1 VRIVCA
7 VVFWLVALTV
17 AKAADIVVKPLE
29 GGSTLIAIDGELE
42 LGDIDSFRA
51 KAEPLPVGRTTVEF
65 RSKGGRL
72 LAGIRIGAQIRAK
85 KFNTVVPDGGQCASA
100 CALAWLGGARRF
112 VGEHSSV
119 GFHTAYILK
128 TGGPAESGPGNAI
141 LGAYLNQLGL
151 SEEAILYITYAAPT
165 SVHWMSLEEA
175 AEYGI
180 AVAKLP
186 PSVGSH
192 DAGDA
197 VGTERPQESPV
208 HPQGSPEQHA
218 IDFVQALLERW
229 SGPNAELLPALD
241 RLYTEK
247 VLYHGK
253 STPRQS
259 VLLSKRRFANRWTQR
274 SYAIRPGSLSATC
287 AAAGGTCRV
296 KGTMTWKL
304 HEAKATSSP
313 RGIASFTYSIVLKDS
328 GPQISAETD
337 TVNDKP
343 STTSSSLSQVGRGI
357 QQLLAQLSRPST
369 VSPSKASPSKAS
381 PSRASSK
388 APVRPKATVAH

>member
-1 VRIVCA
+1 VRSVC
-7 VVFWLVALTV
+7 VILFWLLALPV

-85 KFNTVVPDGGQCASA
+85 RFNTVVPDGAQCASA
-100 CALAWLGGARRF
+100 CALAWLGGVRRF
-112 VGEHSSV
+112 VGESSSV

-128 TGGPAESGPGNAI
+128 TAGPAESGPGNAI
-141 LGAYLNQLGL
+141 LGAYLNQIGL
-151 SEEAILYITYAAPT
+151 SEEAILYITHAAPT
-165 SVHWMSLEEA
+165 SVQWMSLEEA

-180 AVAKLP
+180 VVAKLP
-186 PSVGSH
+186 PASMRP
-192 DAGDA
+192 DASD
-197 VGTERPQESPV
+197 VVSPE
-208 HPQGSPEQHA
+208 HLQGSPEQRA
-218 IDFVQALLERW
+218 IDFVHSLYDRW
-229 SGPNAELLPALD
+229 SKPNSELLPALD
-241 RLYTEK
+241 KLYTEK

-259 VLLSKRRFANRWTQR
+259 VLLSKRRFADRWTQR

-287 AAAGGTCRV
+287 VVAAGTTCRV
-296 KGTMTWKL
+296 KGSINWKL
-304 HEAKATSSP
+304 HEAKATTPS
-313 RGIASFTYSIVLKDS
+313 RGIATFAYSIVLKDS

-337 TVNDKP
+337 TVNDNP
-343 STTSSSLSQVGRGI
+343 STAASSLGRSI
-357 QQLLAQLSRPST
+357 QQLFAQISRPA
-369 VSPSKASPSKAS
+369 KAPAKPAGKA
-381 PSRASSK
+381 PAKAVAKPK
-388 APVRPKATVAH
+388 APVAQ

>member
-1 VRIVCA
+1 VRSVC
-7 VVFWLVALTV
+7 VIVFWLVALTV

-42 LGDIDSFRA
+42 LSDIDSFRA
-51 KAEPLPVGRTTVEF
+51 KAEPLPLGRTTVEF
-65 RSKGGRL
+65 RSKGGKL

-85 KFNTVVPDGGQCASA
+85 KFNTVVPDGAQCASA

-112 VGEHSSV
+112 VGENSNV

-186 PSVGSH
+186 PTSGSH
-192 DAGDA
+192 GASDA
-197 VGTERPQESPV
+197 VGTVRPQESPE
-208 HPQGSPEQHA
+208 HPEGSPEQRA
-218 IDFVQALLERW
+218 IDFVHFVFERW
-229 SGPNAELLPALD
+229 SGPNTDLLPVLD
-241 RLYTEK
+241 KLYTEK

-259 VLLSKRRFANRWTQR
+259 VLLSKRGFANRWPQR
-274 SYAIRPGSLSATC
+274 SYAVRPGSVSATC
-287 AAAGGTCRV
+287 AAGSTCRV

-304 HEAKATSSP
+304 HEAKATTPS
-313 RGIASFTYSIVLKDS
+313 RGIASFAYSIVLKES

-343 STTSSSLSQVGRGI
+343 STASSSLSQVGRGI
-357 QQLLAQLSRPST
+357 QQLLAQI
-369 VSPSKASPSKAS
+369 SKPAKTPAKAAAKT
-381 PSRASSK
+381 PAK
-388 APVRPKATVAH
+388 APVRPKAPVAQ

>member
-1 VRIVCA
+1 VRIVC
-7 VVFWLVALTV
+7 VVVSWFLALTA

-29 GGSTLIAIDGELE
+29 GGASLIAIDGELE
-42 LGDIDSFRA
+42 LSDIDSFRA
-51 KAEPLPVGRTTVEF
+51 KAEPLPAGRTTVEF
-65 RSKGGRL
+65 RSKGGKL

-85 KFNTVVPDGGQCASA
+85 KFNTVVPDGAQCASA

-112 VGEHSSV
+112 VGENSNV

-128 TGGPAESGPGNAI
+128 TGVPAESGPGNAI

-165 SVHWMSLEEA
+165 SVHWMSQEEA

-186 PSVGSH
+186 PTSGSR
-192 DAGDA
+192 DASDA
-197 VGTERPQESPV
+197 VGTVRPPESAE
-208 HPQGSPEQHA
+208 HPEGSPEQRA
-218 IDFVQALLERW
+218 IDFVHFVLERW
-229 SGPNAELLPALD
+229 SGPNTDLLPVLD
-241 RLYTEK
+241 KLYTEK

-259 VLLSKRRFANRWTQR
+259 VLLSKRGFANRWPQR
-274 SYAIRPGSLSATC
+274 SYAVRPGSVSATC
-287 AAAGGTCRV
+287 VAAGSTCRV

-304 HEAKATSSP
+304 HEAKTTTPS
-313 RGIASFTYSIVLKDS
+313 RGTASFSYSIVLKDS

-337 TVNDKP
+337 TVNDQP
-343 STTSSSLSQVGRGI
+343 STASSSLSQVGRGI
-357 QQLLAQLSRPST
+357 QQFLAQI
-369 VSPSKASPSKAS
+369 SKPAKTPAKTPAKAAAKT
-381 PSRASSK
+381 PAK
-388 APVRPKATVAH
+388 APVRPNVPVAQ

>member
-1 VRIVCA
+1 MRIVCV

-29 GGSTLIAIDGELE
+29 GGSTLIAIDGELD
-42 LGDIDSFRA
+42 LSDIDSFRA

-65 RSKGGRL
+65 RSKGGKL

-85 KFNTVVPDGGQCASA
+85 KFNTVVPDGAQCASA

-112 VGEHSSV
+112 VGEQSNV

-151 SEEAILYITYAAPT
+151 SEDAILYVTYAAPT

-186 PSVGSH
+186 PTSWSPG
-192 DAGDA
+192 ANDA
-197 VGTERPQESPV
+197 VGTERPQGSQE
-208 HPQGSPEQHA
+208 HQQGSQEQRA
-218 IDFVQALLERW
+218 IDFVHFLFERW
-229 SGPNAELLPALD
+229 SGPNADLLPVLD
-241 RLYTEK
+241 KLYTEK

-253 STPRQS
+253 SEPRQS
-259 VLLSKRRFANRWTQR
+259 VLLSKRRFASRWTQR
-274 SYAIRPGSLSATC
+274 NYAMRPGSVSATC
-287 AAAGGTCRV
+287 AAGGTCRV
-296 KGTMTWKL
+296 KGTMSWKL
-304 HEAKATSSP
+304 HEPKTTAAS
-313 RGIASFTYSIVLKDS
+313 RGVGSFAYSIVLKDS

-343 STTSSSLSQVGRGI
+343 STTSSSLSQVGRSI
-357 QQLLAQLSRPST
+357 QQLLAQISRPA
-369 VSPSKASPSKAS
+369 KAPAAKTPAKA
-381 PSRASSK
+381 PANAQAKPK
-388 APVRPKATVAH
+388 APVAH

>member
-1 VRIVCA
+1 VRNVC
-7 VVFWLVALTV
+7 VIVFWLLALPVAQ
-17 AKAADIVVKPLE
+17 AADIVVKPLE
-29 GGSTLIAIDGELE
+29 GGATLIAIDGELE
-42 LGDIDSFRA
+42 LSDIDSFRA

-85 KFNTVVPDGGQCASA
+85 RFNTVVPDGAQCASA

-112 VGEHSSV
+112 VGEDSRV

-128 TGGPAESGPGNAI
+128 TAGPAESGPGNAI
-141 LGAYLNQLGL
+141 LGAYLNQIGL
-151 SEEAILYITYAAPT
+151 SEEAILYITHAAPT
-165 SVHWMSLEEA
+165 SVQWMSLEEA

-180 AVAKLP
+180 VVAKLP
-186 PSVGSH
+186 PASVRPPA
-192 DAGDA
+192 DDP
-197 VGTERPQESPV
+197 VGTP
-208 HPQGSPEQHA
+208 HPQGSPEQRA
-218 IDFVQALLERW
+218 IDFVQALFESW
-229 SGPNAELLPALD
+229 SGSNAELLAILD
-241 RLYTEK
+241 KVYTEK

-274 SYAIRPGSLSATC
+274 DYAIRPGSLSATC
-287 AAAGGTCRV
+287 AGAGGTCRV

-304 HEAKATSSP
+304 HEAKTSTSS
-313 RGIASFTYSIVLKDS
+313 RGVASFAYSIVLKDS

-343 STTSSSLSQVGRGI
+343 STTSSSLSTVGRSI
-357 QQLLAQLSRPST
+357 QQLLAQLSKPA
-369 VSPSKASPSKAS
+369 KGASA
-381 PSRASSK
+381 K
-388 APVRPKATVAH
+388 APAKAPANAQAKPKVPVAH

>member
-1 VRIVCA
+1 MRIVC
-7 VVFWLVALTV
+7 VVVSWLAALTV

-29 GGSTLIAIDGELE
+29 GGSSLIAIDGELE
-42 LGDIDSFRA
+42 LTDIDSFRA
-51 KAEPLPVGRTTVEF
+51 KAEPLPAGRTTVEF
-65 RSKGGRL
+65 RSKGGKL

-85 KFNTVVPDGGQCASA
+85 KFNTVVPDGAQCASA

-112 VGEHSSV
+112 VGENSNV

-186 PSVGSH
+186 SSSGSPG
-192 DAGDA
+192 ASDA
-197 VGTERPQESPV
+197 VDTVRPQGSPE
-208 HPQGSPEQHA
+208 HPQGSPEQRA
-218 IDFVQALLERW
+218 IDFVHFLFDRW
-229 SGPNAELLPALD
+229 SGPNTDLLPVLD
-241 RLYTEK
+241 KLYTEK

-259 VLLSKRRFANRWTQR
+259 VLLSKRGFANRWPQR
-274 SYAIRPGSLSATC
+274 SYAMRAGSVTATC
-287 AAAGGTCRV
+287 VAAGGTCRV

-304 HEAKATSSP
+304 HEAKATTPS
-313 RGIASFTYSIVLKDS
+313 RGVASFAYSIVFKDS

-343 STTSSSLSQVGRGI
+343 AAASSSLSQVGRGI
-357 QQLLAQLSRPST
+357 QQLLAQITKP
-369 VSPSKASPSKAS
+369 A
-381 PSRASSK
+381 K
-388 APVRPKATVAH
+388 APAKAAAKAPAKAAVRPKAPVAQ

>member
-1 VRIVCA
+1 VRIVCV

-29 GGSTLIAIDGELE
+29 SGSTLIAIDGELE
-42 LGDIDSFRA
+42 LSDIDSFRA
-51 KAEPLPVGRTTVEF
+51 KAEPLPLGRTTVEF
-65 RSKGGRL
+65 RSKGGKL

-85 KFNTVVPDGGQCASA
+85 KFNTVVPDGAQCASA

-112 VGEHSSV
+112 VGENSNV

-165 SVHWMSLEEA
+165 SVHWMSLKEA

-186 PSVGSH
+186 PTGVSP
-192 DAGDA
+192 DASDA
-197 VGTERPQESPV
+197 VGPEHPQGSPE
-208 HPQGSPEQHA
+208 HPQGSPEQRA
-218 IDFVQALLERW
+218 IDFVHLLFERW
-229 SGPNAELLPALD
+229 SGPNDVLLPVLD

-253 STPRQS
+253 STPRQT
-259 VLLSKRRFANRWTQR
+259 VLLGKRRFANRWSQR

-287 AAAGGTCRV
+287 AGTGGSTCRV
-296 KGTMTWKL
+296 KGTMSWKL
-304 HEAKATSSP
+304 HEAKTTTAS
-313 RGIASFTYSIVLKDS
+313 RGIASFAYSIVLKDS

-343 STTSSSLSQVGRGI
+343 STTSSSLSQVGRSI
-357 QQLLAQLSRPST
+357 QQLLAQLSRPA
-369 VSPSKASPSKAS
+369 KAPAQAAAKA
-381 PSRASSK
+381 PAKALARPK
-388 APVRPKATVAH
+388 APVAQ

>member
-1 VRIVCA
+1 VRIVCVA
-7 VVFWLVALTV
+7 VLWLVALTV

-29 GGSTLIAIDGELE
+29 GGSSLIAIDGELE
-42 LGDIDSFRA
+42 ISDIDSFRA

-65 RSKGGRL
+65 RSKGGKL
-72 LAGIRIGAQIRAK
+72 LAGIRIGAQVRAK
-85 KFNTVVPDGGQCASA
+85 KFNTVVPDGAQCASA

-112 VGEHSSV
+112 VGENSNV

-186 PSVGSH
+186 SRGASDP
-192 DAGDA
+192 
-197 VGTERPQESPV
+197 VGTQRSQGGPE
-208 HPQGSPEQHA
+208 HPQGSPEQRA
-218 IDFVQALLERW
+218 IDFVHFLFERW
-229 SGPNAELLPALD
+229 SGSNAELLPVLD
-241 RLYTEK
+241 KLYTEK

-259 VLLSKRRFANRWTQR
+259 VLLSKRRFADRWTQR
-274 SYAIRPGSLSATC
+274 SYAVRPGSVSATC
-287 AAAGGTCRV
+287 AAAGSTCRV
-296 KGTMTWKL
+296 KGSMTWKL
-304 HEAKATSSP
+304 HEAKATTPS
-313 RGIASFTYSIVLKDS
+313 RGIATFAYSIVFKDS

-343 STTSSSLSQVGRGI
+343 SPAASSLAQVGRSI
-357 QQLLAQLSRPST
+357 QQLLAQIAKPA
-369 VSPSKASPSKAS
+369 KAPAPAKA
-381 PSRASSK
+381 AAKGAAK
-388 APVRPKATVAH
+388 APVRPKAPVAQ

>member
-1 VRIVCA
+1 VRSVC
-7 VVFWLVALTV
+7 VIVFWLLALPV

-42 LGDIDSFRA
+42 LGDIDGFRA
-51 KAEPLPVGRTTVEF
+51 KTEMLPVGRTTVEF

-85 KFNTVVPDGGQCASA
+85 RFNTVVPDGAQCASA
-100 CALAWLGGARRF
+100 CALAWLGGVRRF
-112 VGEHSSV
+112 VGESSSV

-141 LGAYLNQLGL
+141 LGAYLNQIGL
-151 SEEAILYITYAAPT
+151 SEEAILYITHAAPT
-165 SVHWMSLEEA
+165 SVQWMSLEEA

-180 AVAKLP
+180 VVAKLP
-186 PSVGSH
+186 PTGVRP
-192 DAGDA
+192 DASDA
-197 VGTERPQESPV
+197 VGKDRPQGSPA
-208 HPQGSPEQHA
+208 HPQGSPEQRA
-218 IDFVQALLERW
+218 IDFVHSLFERW
-229 SGPNAELLPALD
+229 SGPNAELLPVLD

-253 STPRQS
+253 STARAS
-259 VLLSKRRFANRWTQR
+259 VLLSKRRFAQRWAQR
-274 SYAIRPGSLSATC
+274 SYAVRPGSLSATC

-296 KGTMTWKL
+296 KGTLSWKL
-304 HEAKATSSP
+304 HEAKTTTASH
-313 RGIASFTYSIVLKDS
+313 GVASFAYSIVLKDS

-343 STTSSSLSQVGRGI
+343 STASSSLTQVGRSI
-357 QQLLAQLSRPST
+357 QHLLAQLSKPAKAPAKAAARAPAKAPARP
-369 VSPSKASPSKAS
+369 
-381 PSRASSK
+381 K
-388 APVRPKATVAH
+388 APVAQ

>member
-1 VRIVCA
+1 VC
-7 VVFWLVALTV
+7 VIGFWLLALTV

-51 KAEPLPVGRTTVEF
+51 TAQPLPVGRTTVEF
-65 RSKGGRL
+65 RSKGGKL

-85 KFNTVVPDGGQCASA
+85 RFNTVVPEGAQCASA
-100 CALAWLGGARRF
+100 CALAWLGGVRRF
-112 VGEHSSV
+112 VGEYSSV

-128 TGGPAESGPGNAI
+128 TAGPAESGPGNAI
-141 LGAYLNQLGL
+141 LGAYLNQIGL
-151 SEEAILYITYAAPT
+151 SEEAILYITHAAPT
-165 SVHWMSLEEA
+165 SVQWMSLEEA

-180 AVAKLP
+180 VVAKLP
-186 PSVGSH
+186 PIGVSP
-192 DAGDA
+192 DARDA
-197 VGTERPQESPV
+197 VGPE
-208 HPQGSPEQHA
+208 HPQGSPEQRA
-218 IDFVQALLERW
+218 IDFVHSLFERW
-229 SGPNAELLPALD
+229 SGPNAELLPVLD

-259 VLLSKRRFANRWTQR
+259 VLLSKRRFANRWAQR
-274 SYAIRPGSLSATC
+274 SYAVRAGSLSAAC

-304 HEAKATSSP
+304 HEAKTTTASH
-313 RGIASFTYSIVLKDS
+313 GIASFAYSIVLKDS

-343 STTSSSLSQVGRGI
+343 STTTSSLSQVGRSI
-357 QQLLAQLSRPST
+357 QQLLAQLSRPA
-369 VSPSKASPSKAS
+369 KAPAKAAAKA
-381 PSRASSK
+381 PAK
-388 APVRPKATVAH
+388 APVRPKAPVAQ

>member
-1 VRIVCA
+1 MVI
-7 VVFWLVALTV
+7 WLVALTV

-42 LGDIDSFRA
+42 LSDIDSFRA
-51 KAEPLPVGRTTVEF
+51 KAEPLPLGRTTVEF

-85 KFNTVVPDGGQCASA
+85 RFNTVVPDGAQCASA
-100 CALAWLGGARRF
+100 CALAWLGGVPRF
-112 VGEHSSV
+112 VGESSSV

-141 LGAYLNQLGL
+141 LGAYLNQIGL
-151 SEEAILYITYAAPT
+151 SEEAILYITHAAPT
-165 SVHWMSLEEA
+165 SVQWMSLEEA

-186 PSVGSH
+186 PIGVSP

-197 VGTERPQESPV
+197 VGKDRPQGSPG
-208 HPQGSPEQHA
+208 HPQGSPEQRA
-218 IDFVQALLERW
+218 IDFVHSLFQRW
-229 SGPNAELLPALD
+229 SRPNAELLPVLD

-253 STPRQS
+253 STARQS

-274 SYAIRPGSLSATC
+274 NYAIRPGSLSATC
-287 AAAGGTCRV
+287 AAAGGSCRV
-296 KGTMTWKL
+296 KGTMSWKL
-304 HEAKATSSP
+304 HETKTTTASH
-313 RGIASFTYSIVLKDS
+313 GIASFAYSIVLKDS

-337 TVNDKP
+337 SVNDKP
-343 STTSSSLSQVGRGI
+343 SPTTSSSLSKVGRNI
-357 QQLLAQLSRPST
+357 QQLLAQLSKPA
-369 VSPSKASPSKAS
+369 KAPAKAATKA
-381 PSRASSK
+381 PTKAPAKVAAKTPVRSK
-388 APVRPKATVAH
+388 APVAQ

>member
-1 VRIVCA
+1 M
-7 VVFWLVALTV
+7 TV
-17 AKAADIVVKPLE
+17 AEAADIVVKPLE
-29 GGSTLIAIDGELE
+29 GGSSLIAIDGELE
-42 LGDIDSFRA
+42 LSDIESFRA
-51 KAEPLPVGRTTVEF
+51 KAEPLPVGRTMVEF
-65 RSKGGRL
+65 RSRGGRL

-85 KFNTVVPDGGQCASA
+85 KFNTVVPEGAQCASA
-100 CALAWLGGARRF
+100 CAVAWLGGARRF
-112 VGEHSSV
+112 VGEHSNV

-151 SEEAILYITYAAPT
+151 SEDAILYITYAAPT

-186 PSVGSH
+186 PTGVSP
-192 DAGDA
+192 DASDA
-197 VGTERPQESPV
+197 VGTERPQGGQE
-208 HPQGSPEQHA
+208 HAQGSPEQRA
-218 IDFVQALLERW
+218 IDFVHALFERW
-229 SGPNAELLPALD
+229 SGPNAELLPVLD
-241 RLYTEK
+241 KLYTEK

-274 SYAIRPGSLSATC
+274 NYAIRPGSVSAAC
-287 AAAGGTCRV
+287 AAAGGICRV

-304 HEAKATSSP
+304 HEAKTTTPS
-313 RGIASFTYSIVLKDS
+313 RGIASFAYSIVLKDS

-337 TVNDKP
+337 TVNEQP
-343 STTSSSLSQVGRGI
+343 SSASSSLSQVGRSI
-357 QQLLAQLSRPST
+357 QQLLAQLSK
-369 VSPSKASPSKAS
+369 PSKTPAKAQL
-381 PSRASSK
+381 
-388 APVRPKATVAH
+388 RPKAPIAH

>member
-1 VRIVCA
+1 VRSVC
-7 VVFWLVALTV
+7 VIIFWLLALPVAQ
-17 AKAADIVVKPLE
+17 AADIVIKPLE

-42 LGDIDSFRA
+42 LSDIDSFRA

-85 KFNTVVPDGGQCASA
+85 RFNTVVPDGAQCASA
-100 CALAWLGGARRF
+100 CALAWLGGVRRF
-112 VGEHSSV
+112 VGESSSV

-128 TGGPAESGPGNAI
+128 TAGPAESGPGNAI

-151 SEEAILYITYAAPT
+151 SEEAILYITHAAPT
-165 SVHWMSLEEA
+165 SVQWMSLEEA

-186 PSVGSH
+186 PTGVSPGAS
-192 DAGDA
+192 DA
-197 VGTERPQESPV
+197 VSPE
-208 HPQGSPEQHA
+208 HPQGSPEQRA
-218 IDFVQALLERW
+218 IDFVQLLFEQW
-229 SGPNAELLPALD
+229 SGPNATLLPVLD
-241 RLYTEK
+241 KLYTEK

-253 STPRQS
+253 SVPRQT

-274 SYAIRPGSLSATC
+274 SYAVRPGSLSATC
-287 AAAGGTCRV
+287 AAGGTCRV
-296 KGTMTWKL
+296 KGAMSWKL
-304 HEAKATSSP
+304 HEATTTTAT
-313 RGIASFTYSIVLKDS
+313 RGVATFAYSIVLKDS

-343 STTSSSLSQVGRGI
+343 STTSGSLSQVGRSI
-357 QQLLAQLSRPST
+357 QQLFAQI
-369 VSPSKASPSKAS
+369 SKPAKA
-381 PSRASSK
+381 PAKAAARAPAKAAMKPK
-388 APVRPKATVAH
+388 APVTQ

>member
-1 VRIVCA
+1 VRIVCV

-29 GGSTLIAIDGELE
+29 GGSSLIAIDGELE
-42 LGDIDSFRA
+42 LSDIESFRA

-65 RSKGGRL
+65 RSKGGKL

-85 KFNTVVPDGGQCASA
+85 KFNTVVPDGAQCASA
-100 CALAWLGGARRF
+100 CALAWLAGARRF
-112 VGEHSSV
+112 VGEQSNV

-151 SEEAILYITYAAPT
+151 SEDAILYITYAAPT

-186 PSVGSH
+186 PTSGSPG
-192 DAGDA
+192 ANDA
-197 VGTERPQESPV
+197 VGTEGPQGSQE
-208 HPQGSPEQHA
+208 HQQGSPEQRA
-218 IDFVQALLERW
+218 IDFVHFLFERW

-247 VLYHGK
+247 VLYYGK

-259 VLLSKRRFANRWTQR
+259 VLLSKRRFASRWTQR
-274 SYAIRPGSLSATC
+274 NYAIRPGSVSATC
-287 AAAGGTCRV
+287 VAAGGACRV
-296 KGTMTWKL
+296 KGTMTWRL
-304 HEAKATSSP
+304 HEAKTTTPS
-313 RGIASFTYSIVLKDS
+313 RGIASFSYSIVLKDS

-343 STTSSSLSQVGRGI
+343 STASSSLSQVGRSI
-357 QQLLAQLSRPST
+357 QQLLAQIAKPAKA
-369 VSPSKASPSKAS
+369 PAPAAAPAKAAAKASVRLKP
-381 PSRASSK
+381 
-388 APVRPKATVAH
+388 PVAQ